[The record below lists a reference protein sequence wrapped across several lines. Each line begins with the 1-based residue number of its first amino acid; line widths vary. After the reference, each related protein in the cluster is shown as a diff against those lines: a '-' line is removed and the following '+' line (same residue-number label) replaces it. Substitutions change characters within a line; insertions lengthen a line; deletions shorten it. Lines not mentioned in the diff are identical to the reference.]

1 MVAGPRNVAQRSSTV
16 YNSQYR
22 GLAQL
27 VARCAGVKPTCGGLQ
42 GNLLLKTCFQRR
54 SFGVAEGDA
63 EVVRPLYHG
72 KIDIYRD
79 VAQLVARCAGGAEV
93 ASSSLVIPTKDS

>member
-93 ASSSLVIPTKDS
+93 ASSSLVIPTIRQ